1 MVYGLSTMDYF
12 KDMIKISQ
20 KLTDKLWWLI
30 ISVDYDYSRITIADH
45 DLTED
50 TLTLWLEDKHDFK
63 NTLDECLQVDIPAKQ
78 FARLIKEENLNSY
91 EGSKMHHSK
100 NYVYKTRIEIN
111 APLNWYRDDATRT
124 EQLWARETVL
134 KTLLTQLIE
143 TQTLGEEMV
152 LY

>member
-1 MVYGLSTMDYF
+1 
-12 KDMIKISQ
+12 MIKISQ

-45 DLTED
+45 DFTED

-78 FARLIKEENLNSY
+78 FAKIIKEENLNSY
-91 EGSKMHHSK
+91 IGSKMHHSK
-100 NYVYKTRIEIN
+100 NYVYKARIEIN
-111 APLNWYRDDATRT
+111 TPLLWYQDDATLA
-124 EQLWARETVL
+124 EQQWARDTVL
-134 KTLLTQLIE
+134 KQLLTQLIE
-143 TQTLGEEMV
+143 TQTLGEDMV